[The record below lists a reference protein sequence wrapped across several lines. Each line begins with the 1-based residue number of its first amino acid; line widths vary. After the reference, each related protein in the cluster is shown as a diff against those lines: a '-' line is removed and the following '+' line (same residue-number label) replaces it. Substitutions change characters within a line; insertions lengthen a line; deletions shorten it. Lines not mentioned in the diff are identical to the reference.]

1 MPCSIGSPFLLNFL
15 KLLTSPSTKPKLM
28 AIWIG
33 LSVPQTKGKKM
44 TVRAAGPRKRP
55 RIHTLMAPAFSA
67 ENKLYAN
74 AGEVTASVAKE
85 VEATKAFSFTDSCCT
100 WREGERGGKCVN
112 NPESTERER
121 ERERE
126 KKKGER
132 RAHPHPHPSTE
143 IRVREKSNR
152 TREKKNIFVSHVPWF
167 PQRPR

>member
-1 MPCSIGSPFLLNFL
+1 
-15 KLLTSPSTKPKLM
+15 M

-55 RIHTLMAPAFSA
+55 RIHTLMVPAFSA

-126 KKKGER
+126 RGKKRRETRSPPPSPIHRDTGEGKSRAR
-132 RAHPHPHPSTE
+132 RRTFLFRTYHGFLRD
-143 IRVREKSNR
+143 RVD
-152 TREKKNIFVSHVPWF
+152 FDLLL
-167 PQRPR
+167 

>member
-1 MPCSIGSPFLLNFL
+1 
-15 KLLTSPSTKPKLM
+15 M

-44 TVRAAGPRKRP
+44 AVRPEMPTKRP